1 MQTRRPNT
9 SLSIEILA
17 DLRSTSEFLD
27 SLMLRSSNS
36 PGRER
41 VPQKLHA
48 RPIFERAPFFRG
60 TDSASRGEVSSSRV
74 RGVSTVPRKA
84 FLSERSAKATRPAEV
99 TGRRSSRRILNGT
112 VHGRATS
119 DFGASRPRLRERF
132 IRSDAFRSRA
142 TRCDRSVVPRRGT
155 GRPGAMVF
163 GSLEQRVVQSDTITR
178 ANALLPRRETFVSVL
193 RSIPIARSRG
203 INSGAGTRVF
213 RCVRPVVEW

>member
-99 TGRRSSRRILNGT
+99 TGRRSSRRIDPQRNCP
-112 VHGRATS
+112 RPS
-119 DFGASRPRLRERF
+119 DERFRRVSAQASR
-132 IRSDAFRSRA
+132 AFY
-142 TRCDRSVVPRRGT
+142 PF
-155 GRPGAMVF
+155 GRV
-163 GSLEQRVVQSDTITR
+163 SLAGDS
-178 ANALLPRRETFVSVL
+178 L
-193 RSIPIARSRG
+193 RSLRRSQTRDRP
-203 INSGAGTRVF
+203 AGGNGF
-213 RCVRPVVEW
+213 R